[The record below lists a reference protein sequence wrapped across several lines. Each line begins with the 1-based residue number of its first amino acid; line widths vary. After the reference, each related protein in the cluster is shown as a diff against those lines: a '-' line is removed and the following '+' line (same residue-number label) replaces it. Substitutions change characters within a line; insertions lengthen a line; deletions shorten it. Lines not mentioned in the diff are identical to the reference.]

1 LKALA
6 KELSGNLS
14 SHVILF
20 LIDSVLGVSEGI
32 VLRVIFVFN
41 HIKYLV
47 CQPDDKQFLPVY
59 TDGFEFAKVNKGK
72 EWNAGVF
79 RFADIIRF
87 IGDRDGVVFNPDGH
101 RVIMT
106 GQQMMAIEV
115 AAQQAEA
122 LKNKKS

>member
-1 LKALA
+1 MPMKHEGPAEVLEDGRIKID
-6 KELSGNLS
+6 KDSKIE
-14 SHVILF
+14 F
-20 LIDSVLGVSEGI
+20 LI
-32 VLRVIFVFN
+32 
-41 HIKYLV
+41 IKT
-47 CQPDDKQFLPVY
+47 PDDKQFLPVY